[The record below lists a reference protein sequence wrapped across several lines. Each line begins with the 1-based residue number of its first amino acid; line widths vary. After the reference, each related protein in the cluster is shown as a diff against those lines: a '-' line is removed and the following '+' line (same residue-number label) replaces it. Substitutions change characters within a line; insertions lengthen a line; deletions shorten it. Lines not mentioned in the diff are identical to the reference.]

1 MPGRSE
7 VLALQRRV
15 GNRAFGGLLARRS
28 SSSSVT
34 VELRKPPPWRKA
46 DPASPRATP
55 ENRQLAAEIDTLD
68 ALGDDVLVTRRW
80 QVTYKLPFAIGDEE
94 ARLKRTLQ
102 ALEYV
107 LDQRARQARYEG
119 DKAREARV
127 GPVTPDWQQWRYV
140 SGDPEKR
147 AAWVRWLLEQRVR
160 ETGSFKAALAA
171 MATTSGV
178 EDEVDALRRE
188 AGRFGDEFE
197 RQAQINAERVIS
209 GSLRVVDDMLTSYG
223 VPLALAH
230 GAARAYFQTEQG
242 VPGVHVPLPQ
252 AVKSVI
258 GGMKRAGSAEVDAPA
273 KVRKRMQ
280 LANAAA
286 RIRSLQIKTA
296 RGAARH
302 VAVQHAAAGP
312 EDRLEGGRRT
322 QGHVRGGA
330 PTELATTWLAEEEA
344 HPVLAAFRRDAQRE
358 KGDLVSAFAKLD
370 LGGLGSSDVDKEIAT
385 LLTRVLPTL
394 AHIGR
399 AKELIFKRLI
409 SPLTLPSV
417 VALTQ
422 ANMFIPAGSIRA
434 GVVRDRV
441 QAARDDRESWLV
453 SALSLALALVTLVP
467 TGGTSLAMVGVA
479 SATLATYS
487 TLRELEQFELHKVLA
502 DTDLDRARALMQGDP
517 SLARFVT
524 SLLTLGLEGLP
535 LLHAIT
541 AARKLRVAVRS
552 GDDTS
557 RLVRQINDVT
567 GEAKLGEQALAD
579 AQAAERRAARAG
591 GEQPPKA
598 PHEPTVRVPGPGA
611 QPSRVPELF
620 MGYRDRHEVADAMRN
635 ALRGQTVADTPQQI
649 RSGMAVAD
657 LPKDWHFIERALAKA
672 TPADAAREVQELL
685 PIVQTSLRDPDLY
698 AEVIADAWERARR
711 RTHGSIRDA
720 LVEMAKKTG
729 APVKVIEQ
737 GRMSRR
743 RSSTSAMAGRRRTR
757 STIRCILADHGA
769 LTHLVQDLVVGAR
782 AKAGGQAAHGTAV
795 RGRLGRLRGKV
806 TRRSSR
812 RARR

>member
-1 MPGRSE
+1 
-7 VLALQRRV
+7 
-15 GNRAFGGLLARRS
+15 
-28 SSSSVT
+28 
-34 VELRKPPPWRKA
+34 
-46 DPASPRATP
+46 
-55 ENRQLAAEIDTLD
+55 
-68 ALGDDVLVTRRW
+68 
-80 QVTYKLPFAIGDEE
+80 
-94 ARLKRTLQ
+94 
-102 ALEYV
+102 
-107 LDQRARQARYEG
+107 
-119 DKAREARV
+119 
-127 GPVTPDWQQWRYV
+127 
-140 SGDPEKR
+140 
-147 AAWVRWLLEQRVR
+147 
-160 ETGSFKAALAA
+160 
-171 MATTSGV
+171 
-178 EDEVDALRRE
+178 
-188 AGRFGDEFE
+188 
-197 RQAQINAERVIS
+197 
-209 GSLRVVDDMLTSYG
+209 
-223 VPLALAH
+223 
-230 GAARAYFQTEQG
+230 
-242 VPGVHVPLPQ
+242 
-252 AVKSVI
+252 
-258 GGMKRAGSAEVDAPA
+258 
-273 KVRKRMQ
+273 
-280 LANAAA
+280 
-286 RIRSLQIKTA
+286 
-296 RGAARH
+296 
-302 VAVQHAAAGP
+302 
-312 EDRLEGGRRT
+312 
-322 QGHVRGGA
+322 
-330 PTELATTWLAEEEA
+330 
-344 HPVLAAFRRDAQRE
+344 
-358 KGDLVSAFAKLD
+358 
-370 LGGLGSSDVDKEIAT
+370 
-385 LLTRVLPTL
+385 
-394 AHIGR
+394 
-399 AKELIFKRLI
+399 
-409 SPLTLPSV
+409 V

-524 SLLTLGLEGLP
+524 SLLALGLEGLP

-541 AARKLRVAVRS
+541 AARQLRVAVRS

-598 PHEPTVRVPGPGA
+598 PHEPTVRLPGPGA

-711 RTHGSIRDA
+711 ANGSIRDA
-720 LVEMAKKTG
+720 LVEMAKETG
-729 APVKVIEQ
+729 KVKVIGQDKLLRPAQFYKRYGGDAVFWVDNPLLMEP
-737 GRMSRR
+737 
-743 RSSTSAMAGRRRTR
+743 
-757 STIRCILADHGA
+757 HGA
-769 LTHLVQDLVVGAR
+769 MTHLVQDLVVSRGLRR
-782 AKAGGQAAHGTAV
+782 AGKRLTGPEFRA
-795 RGRLGRLRGKV
+795 RLGRLRGSV
-806 TRRSSR
+806 A
-812 RARR
+812 RAEFETAEALTFLDKGSIGATATETQLSVGDYVWRLTYDLYQRNDLPTHINQPEAIGAIFDKLIFSPH